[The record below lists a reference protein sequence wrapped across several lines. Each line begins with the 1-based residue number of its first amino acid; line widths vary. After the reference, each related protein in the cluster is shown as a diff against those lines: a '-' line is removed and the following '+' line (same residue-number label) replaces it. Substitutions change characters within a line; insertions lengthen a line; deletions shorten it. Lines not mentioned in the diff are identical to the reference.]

1 MTDTTPGSRWCS
13 PKARTWFPIR
23 GTKDRHYLEE
33 NVPASE
39 IALSDE
45 DLRRLDEAAPPGATA
60 GDRYPDLSTLEL

>member
-1 MTDTTPGSRWCS
+1 M
-13 PKARTWFPIR
+13 
-23 GTKDRHYLEE
+23 EE